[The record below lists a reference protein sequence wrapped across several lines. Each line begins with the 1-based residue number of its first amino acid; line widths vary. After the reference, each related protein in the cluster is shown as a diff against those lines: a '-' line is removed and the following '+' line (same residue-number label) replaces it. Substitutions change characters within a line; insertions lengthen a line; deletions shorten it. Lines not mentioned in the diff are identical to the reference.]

1 MKFSTLSLLFV
12 ALLALFI
19 AGSSAESIR
28 GQKLAT
34 STNEEATVEATS
46 TDTNADADDDDAA
59 LIETN
64 VDADADADD
73 DDDDDALIE
82 TNADDA
88 YKHRKRYLSIADD
101 AFKRHKHKR
110 KRYLSICKFD
120 AILRSRVARARR
132 RIERSMKNVYKRRL

>member
-64 VDADADADD
+64 VDADADD

-82 TNADDA
+82 TNADDDDDDDTNLLYRNTLTA
-88 YKHRKRYLSIADD
+88 YYT
-101 AFKRHKHKR
+101 
-110 KRYLSICKFD
+110 
-120 AILRSRVARARR
+120 
-132 RIERSMKNVYKRRL
+132 RLYTSYTL